1 MTLFDKK
8 LFVFDMDGTIY
19 LGGKPFDFAVDFIRY
34 LRGIGK
40 KVLFFTNNSS
50 HTHDFYLEKL
60 GRLGFGAVEE
70 EICTS
75 ADVALD
81 FLLRFRPGKKV
92 FLLANDGVRAEMAQK
107 GMVLGTAEDSD
118 IVLSAF
124 DTELTY
130 EKLSAACRLIA
141 GGAEFLSTH
150 PDFNCPTEDGFIP
163 DCGAI
168 NAFIKASVGKAP
180 KYFGKPYEETKN
192 MICRCSGIMPAEMCV
207 LGDRLYTD
215 IALGKRHGILSVLV
229 LTGETTE
236 EMLAAAAPEERPD
249 LVFPSLREVHLALLG
264 EADGE
269 NSSNI

>member
-1 MTLFDKK
+1 MSLYDKK

-19 LGGKPFDFAVDFIRY
+19 LGGKPFDFAVDLIRY

-50 HTHDFYLEKL
+50 HTHAFYIEKL
-60 GRLGFGAVEE
+60 GRLGFEATDA

-81 FLLRFRPGKKV
+81 FLSRFRPGKKV
-92 FLLANDGVRAEMAQK
+92 YLLANDGVRAEMKEK
-107 GMVLGTAEDSD
+107 GMLLGTAADAD

-168 NAFIKASVGKAP
+168 NAFIEASTGARP
-180 KYFGKPYEETKN
+180 KYFGKPYGETKD
-192 MICRCSGIMPAEMCV
+192 MICRCSGTSPDEMCV
-207 LGDRLYTD
+207 FGDRLYTD

-229 LTGETTE
+229 LTGETTK
-236 EMLAAAAPEERPD
+236 EMLAAAPPEQRPD
-249 LVFPSLREVHLALLG
+249 LVFPSLYEVHLALRR
-264 EADGE
+264 EADGQ
-269 NSSNI
+269 NL

>member
-1 MTLFDKK
+1 MNLLSKK

-19 LGGKPFDFAVDFIRY
+19 LGGKPFDFAVDFICY
-34 LRGIGK
+34 LRKIGK

-50 HTHDFYLEKL
+50 HTHDFYMDKL
-60 GRLGFGAVEE
+60 SRLGFCPQED

-81 FLLRFRPGKKV
+81 FLSCHRPGKKV
-92 FLLANDGVRAEMAQK
+92 YLLANDGVKAELQK
-107 GMVLGTAEDSD
+107 GGMALGTATDAD

-168 NAFIKASVGKAP
+168 NAFIEASTGERP
-180 KYFGKPYEETKN
+180 KYFGKPYGETKD
-192 MICRCSGIMPAEMCV
+192 MICRHSGVLPEEMCV
-207 LGDRLYTD
+207 FGDRLYTD

-229 LTGETTE
+229 LTGETTT
-236 EMLAAAAPEERPD
+236 EMLASAAPEERPD
-249 LVFPSLREVHLALLG
+249 LVFPSLREVHLALCA
-264 EADGE
+264 EA
-269 NSSNI
+269 NKKS